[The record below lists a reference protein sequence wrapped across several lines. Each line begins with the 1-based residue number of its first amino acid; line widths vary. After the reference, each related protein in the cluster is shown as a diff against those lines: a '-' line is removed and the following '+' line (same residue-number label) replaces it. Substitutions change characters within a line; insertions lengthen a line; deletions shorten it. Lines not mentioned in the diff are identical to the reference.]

1 MTAFE
6 NFDWNS
12 FWQND
17 SNKLIH
23 FKGGKL
29 KEEDIE
35 RVEKEFGY
43 KLPDS
48 YIELLRSQNGGA
60 PFYTLCYYEE
70 DGEFTPVY
78 LTAIYGVDPKLE
90 YSICGDSGAK
100 MIYNKWA
107 YPNIG
112 LPIAFTTRD
121 GHAMVFLDYSECG
134 SKGEPK
140 VVLIEKEKDYKKS
153 LLAENFE
160 TFIKS
165 LRKYLTMVT
174 IDEFKALS
182 EDEKAFFIERLNDE
196 FETKRI
202 VEYLSAIG
210 AQNLSSRLL
219 GALARAYN
227 NDRKYKKAIE
237 IMDLIPESDRD
248 AIWYYRYGFTYTYRR
263 FPNTEKYMLKA
274 LEMFDKAV
282 DIAKDKEVI
291 DWCMEPIECSSIE
304 GFLMEHKAEF
314 PKIYAEYVNY
324 KKTKVDKS
332 DEYDAEYEKR
342 WQYTTRV
349 SKKIAGHYGVNWIFD
364 QHKYSRYAF
373 SVEFDDAMIERFG
386 EDWHVHDINTPINA
400 DELLVVYRAWIKSKD
415 QLHENEM
422 LFSNGELIEEERDNG
437 MWQVEIMAYL
447 KPDDGISFSLE
458 ELMFKIHN
466 LMANKE
472 LRDHVNFEGFDNIG
486 FFDKKTGKEDR
497 ANGLPTILVCCG
509 S

>member
-1 MTAFE
+1 MKAFD
-6 NFDWNS
+6 NFDWDA
-12 FWQND
+12 FWYND
-17 SNKLIH
+17 SNKLPH
-23 FKGGKL
+23 FKGGTL
-29 KEEDIE
+29 KEEDIKH
-35 RVEKEFGY
+35 VEEEFGY
-43 KLPDS
+43 RLPDS
-48 YIELLRSQNGGA
+48 YIELLKSQNGGA

-70 DGEFTPVY
+70 DEEFIPVY
-78 LTAIYGVDPKLE
+78 LTAIYGVDSKLD

-100 MIYNKWA
+100 MIYEKWG
-107 YPNIG
+107 YPDIG
-112 LPIAFTTRD
+112 LPIAFTIND
-121 GHAMVFLDYSECG
+121 GHEMVFLDYSDCG

-140 VVLIEKEKDYKKS
+140 VVLIDRENNYKKT

-160 TFIKS
+160 AFIKS

-174 IDEFKALS
+174 IDEFKSLG
-182 EDEKAFFIERLNDE
+182 EDEQAFFIERLNDE
-196 FETKRI
+196 FETKRV

-210 AQNLSSRLL
+210 IQNLSSRLL

-227 NDRKYKKAIE
+227 NDRKFKKAIE
-237 IMDLIPESDRD
+237 IMDLVPEADRD
-248 AIWYYRYGFTYTYRR
+248 AIWYYRYGYIYTYRR

-291 DWCMEPIECSSIE
+291 DWCIEPIECSGIE
-304 GFLMEHKAEF
+304 GFLMEHKNEF
-314 PKIYAEYVNY
+314 PKIYKEYVNY
-324 KKTKVDKS
+324 KKSKLDKS

-349 SKKIAGHYGVNWIFD
+349 SKKIAGRYGVNWIFD

-373 SVEFDDAMIERFG
+373 AVEFDDAMIESFG
-386 EDWHVHDINTPINA
+386 EDWHAQDINMPINA
-400 DELLVVYRAWIKSKD
+400 DELLVVYRAWIKSID
-415 QLHENEM
+415 QLNENEM
-422 LFSNGELIEEERDNG
+422 IFSKGELIEEARDNE
-437 MWQVEIMAYL
+437 MQQVEIMAHL

-466 LMANKE
+466 LMAGKE

-509 S
+509 I